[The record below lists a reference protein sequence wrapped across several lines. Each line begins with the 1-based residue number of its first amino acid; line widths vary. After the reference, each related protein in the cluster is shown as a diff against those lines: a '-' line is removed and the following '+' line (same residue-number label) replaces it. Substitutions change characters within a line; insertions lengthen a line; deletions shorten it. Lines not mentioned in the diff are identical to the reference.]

1 MAEIS
6 KELLASAEKYSK
18 EYNIPVSVIL
28 AFAGNETSFGTA
40 GMGKSKNNVF
50 GIGSTTYTSK
60 DASVKDFAML
70 VTGNK
75 SSNQSKVYGE
85 ATKNAKTV
93 SEWVTAITKAG
104 YNSENPNYISDT
116 LAVYSSYNLG
126 QYDKGKVNVG
136 SVEDTKTENKNNKVG
151 LVWWGDIVKV
161 VFILLLIV
169 LGVIMLGGSITNSA
183 PTEVIKKVAKKGGKK
198 K

>member
-6 KELLASAEKYSK
+6 KELISSAEKYSK
-18 EYNIPVSVIL
+18 EYGIPVSVIL

-50 GIGSTTYTSK
+50 GIGSKTYTDV
-60 DASVKDFAML
+60 DASVKDFVML

-75 SSNQSKVYGE
+75 TSSQSKVYGE
-85 ATKNAKTV
+85 ATKGAKTV

-104 YNSENPNYISDT
+104 YNSENKNYISDT

-126 QYDKGKVNVG
+126 QYDKENV
-136 SVEDTKTENKNNKVG
+136 SVGATEKPKESVG

-161 VFILLLIV
+161 VFIIIIII
-169 LGVIMLGGSITNSA
+169 LGVSLLGFSITNSS
-183 PTEVIKKVAKKGGKK
+183 PTAKKVVDTVVKKGGKND
-198 K
+198 

>member
-6 KELLASAEKYSK
+6 KDLVASAEKYSK
-18 EYNIPVSVIL
+18 MYDIPVSVIL

-50 GIGSTTYTSK
+50 GIGSTTYTDK

-70 VTGNK
+70 VTGHK
-75 SSNQSKVYGE
+75 GSAQSKKYGE
-85 ATKNAKTV
+85 ATKGATTV
-93 SEWVTAITKAG
+93 KEWVTAITKAG

-116 LAVYSSYNLG
+116 MAVHSSYNLA
-126 QYDKGKVNVG
+126 QYDKGNVSVGNTTDSTPTSG
-136 SVEDTKTENKNNKVG
+136 SVG

-161 VFILLLIV
+161 VFILILIV
-169 LGVIMLGGSITNSA
+169 IGVVMLGGSITSSTPKA
-183 PTEVIKKVAKKGGKK
+183 TEVINTVKKKGGKK